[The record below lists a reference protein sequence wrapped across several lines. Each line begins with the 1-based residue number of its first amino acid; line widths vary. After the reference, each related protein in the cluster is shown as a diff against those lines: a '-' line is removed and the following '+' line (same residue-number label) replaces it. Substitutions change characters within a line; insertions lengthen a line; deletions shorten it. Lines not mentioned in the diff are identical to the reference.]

1 MTGRTGLP
9 TGRCLTHRP
18 ARAGLSRRRSGSCR
32 GRVIQA
38 GTFAAVYRAAPA
50 GAAGEAAPRPYR
62 GYRVRSR
69 CAYRVLRRM
78 HTTAAAIDACGGAA
92 RPPSGRGQA
101 APDPPAWRAG
111 RGHRRRPTMVVPL
124 RWQPGYRSPVLP
136 RRSARRARQRL
147 APTNGMFI
155 LTAGDSGDGVATVP
169 PSRRGQAV
177 PDPPVP
183 RSSNPHH
190 TAAGEPLRIGA
201 GDIRDS
207 RRPCGRPST
216 ASAIDARRRGGVPPP
231 CWGRSGSA
239 GPARTPGPTILWR
252 GHADRAV
259 RIADTA
265 DPRRMGVPRQSAR
278 RATQRVAPTR
288 VPRRALRSAPRP
300 RTMHTPPRRSTRA
313 GSLHDPP
320 SCRGRALP
328 DPPAQRAGIVH
339 RGQTAAVRRC
349 SAARACATLV
359 AARRAAGEAAP
370 RPYMVGRS
378 GAAGTDGRHRSGD
391 RPRPVGVRR
400 CLTRR
405 PGGPAHAGGDASV
418 VVPGNVAAVPHAA
431 LRVAAPS
438 GAAGRG
444 SASPLHGWAVRRR
457 GDGWPSPVR

>member
-101 APDPPAWRAG
+101 LPDPPARRAG

-177 PDPPVP
+177 PDPPGPAVQQSTP
-183 RSSNPHH
+183 HRRWGAVADRGGGHPRQPSSLRSSIDRQCDRRAKARGRAPTLLGSVGQRRTRPYARADDSVAGPCRSCRSDRGYSRSTPHGCAAPVG
-190 TAAGEPLRIGA
+190 AAGDA
-201 GDIRDS
+201 A
-207 RRPCGRPST
+207 RRPYTGT
-216 ASAIDARRRGGVPPP
+216 ASCPAVCTPSQDDAHAAAAIDACG
-231 CWGRSGSA
+231 
-239 GPARTPGPTILWR
+239 
-252 GHADRAV
+252 
-259 RIADTA
+259 
-265 DPRRMGVPRQSAR
+265 
-278 RATQRVAPTR
+278 
-288 VPRRALRSAPRP
+288 
-300 RTMHTPPRRSTRA
+300 
-313 GSLHDPP
+313 
-320 SCRGRALP
+320 
-328 DPPAQRAGIVH
+328 
-339 RGQTAAVRRC
+339 
-349 SAARACATLV
+349 V
-359 AARRAAGEAAP
+359 AA
-370 RPYMVGRS
+370 
-378 GAAGTDGRHRSGD
+378 
-391 RPRPVGVRR
+391 
-400 CLTRR
+400 
-405 PGGPAHAGGDASV
+405 
-418 VVPGNVAAVPHAA
+418 
-431 LRVAAPS
+431 
-438 GAAGRG
+438 
-444 SASPLHGWAVRRR
+444 
-457 GDGWPSPVR
+457 